1 MPTSQPQV
9 TIYSTPS
16 CHFCHAAKDFF
27 TEHHVAF
34 TDVDVAANATERQHM
49 IEKSGNMGVP
59 QIYVGDEFVLGFD
72 ELKLRK
78 LLAIA

>member
-27 TEHHVAF
+27 TANHVTF
-34 TDVDVAANATERQHM
+34 TDVDVAADAAERQKM
-49 IEKSGNMGVP
+49 IEKSGTMGVP
-59 QIYVGDEFVLGFD
+59 QIYVGDAFVLGFD
-72 ELKLRK
+72 EPKLRK